1 MIFWRTTVCLCVCVE
16 GTLFLEGLPKA
27 GINIVLT
34 GANSVFKI
42 EPGPRN
48 LEKVAEQRKR
58 VRDREL
64 VKITH
69 TRREGK
75 KAWGWEGHQENKT
88 LQTLPSKLP
97 WWGGEWGSAEW
108 KGGSNRGSCKQRS
121 WHSIGGVWL
130 FIHIV
135 PLKQDEKRF
144 DQYEE

>member
-1 MIFWRTTVCLCVCVE
+1 MCLCVCVE
-16 GTLFLEGLPKA
+16 GTLLLEGLPKA

-48 LEKVAEQRKR
+48 LEKAAEQRKR

-75 KAWGWEGHQENKT
+75 KA
-88 LQTLPSKLP
+88 
-97 WWGGEWGSAEW
+97 
-108 KGGSNRGSCKQRS
+108 
-121 WHSIGGVWL
+121 
-130 FIHIV
+130 
-135 PLKQDEKRF
+135 
-144 DQYEE
+144 